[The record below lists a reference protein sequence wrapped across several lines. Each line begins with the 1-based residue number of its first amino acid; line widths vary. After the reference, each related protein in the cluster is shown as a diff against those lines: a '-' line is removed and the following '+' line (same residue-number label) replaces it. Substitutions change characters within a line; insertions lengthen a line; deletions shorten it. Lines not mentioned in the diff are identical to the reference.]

1 MSARDRQDVDRSART
16 TAKYDLKSAAKS
28 GRAGARLSNAGQ
40 RRFTL
45 PVIDQDGLTLVSL
58 FVIAVLAALNFML
71 WFPELGAVIA
81 SYNQF

>member
-16 TAKYDLKSAAKS
+16 TAKYHLKSAAKS
-28 GRAGARLSNAGQ
+28 GRSGARLSYAGE
-40 RRFTL
+40 RRLTL
-45 PVIDQDGLTLVSL
+45 PVIDQDRLTLVSL
-58 FVIAVLAALNFML
+58 FIIAVLAALNFML

>member
-45 PVIDQDGLTLVSL
+45 PVIDQDRLTLVLL
-58 FVIAVLAALNFML
+58 FIIAVLVALNFML
-71 WFPELGAVIA
+71 WFPDLGAVIA